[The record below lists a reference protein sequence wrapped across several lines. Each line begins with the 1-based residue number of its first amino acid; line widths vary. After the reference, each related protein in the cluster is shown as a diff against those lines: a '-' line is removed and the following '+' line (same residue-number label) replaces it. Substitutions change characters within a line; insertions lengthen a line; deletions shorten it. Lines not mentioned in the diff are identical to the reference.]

1 MVVNLLQTVF
11 GFVAALMVLVAVHE
25 FGHFYVARRCGVRVL
40 RFCVGMGKPFW
51 SVKDK
56 HGTEFGLAPI
66 PLGGYVKM
74 LDERESKVPDED
86 LKFAYN
92 RKPVWQRIAILLAG
106 PMANFLLALCVF
118 ALLVFVRGETGAK
131 PVIGSIAAGSLAEQ
145 SGLGVGQEILS
156 IDGVETGS
164 RQAVLEQLLMRLGE
178 TGTMEFAVSDA
189 AEGIVYEYSV
199 NLDAWLRSEQDPDPL
214 GGMGFMFYYPPI
226 LVDEV
231 LADSAAELSGLK
243 PDDEIVGVDQLSS
256 VTMRQWVDY
265 VKSKAGQ
272 PMNVIVRRSGRELA
286 VPMTPKLVVD
296 DEGKQVGRVGI
307 QMRYEWPDGMIRKQS
322 FGPGQSL
329 ARGFE
334 KTVDTSIFV
343 LVSIKKLILGQIST
357 KNLSG
362 PIGIAK
368 VAGDRAKAGFVY
380 FVEFLALLS
389 ISLGVLNL
397 LPIPILDGGHILY
410 CLIEGIK
417 GSPVSEKIQMMGYS
431 AGLAVLACVMVLAL
445 YNDILRF

>member
-1 MVVNLLQTVF
+1 
-11 GFVAALMVLVAVHE
+11 
-25 FGHFYVARRCGVRVL
+25 
-40 RFCVGMGKPFW
+40 
-51 SVKDK
+51 
-56 HGTEFGLAPI
+56 
-66 PLGGYVKM
+66 
-74 LDERESKVPDED
+74 
-86 LKFAYN
+86 
-92 RKPVWQRIAILLAG
+92 
-106 PMANFLLALCVF
+106 
-118 ALLVFVRGETGAK
+118 
-131 PVIGSIAAGSLAEQ
+131 
-145 SGLGVGQEILS
+145 
-156 IDGVETGS
+156 
-164 RQAVLEQLLMRLGE
+164 
-178 TGTMEFAVSDA
+178 
-189 AEGIVYEYSV
+189 
-199 NLDAWLRSEQDPDPL
+199 
-214 GGMGFMFYYPPI
+214 
-226 LVDEV
+226 
-231 LADSAAELSGLK
+231 
-243 PDDEIVGVDQLSS
+243 
-256 VTMRQWVDY
+256 
-265 VKSKAGQ
+265 
-272 PMNVIVRRSGRELA
+272 MNVIVRRSGRELA